1 MAVLIVFAAVAGLGL
16 LGWFFGSDSRDGR
29 DWQPYELA
37 RGSHPGTAA
46 TPVRSEGMVEGT

>member
-1 MAVLIVFAAVAGLGL
+1 MAVLIVFAVLVGLGL
-16 LGWFFGSDSRDGR
+16 LGLYFGSDSRDGR

-46 TPVRSEGMVEGT
+46 TPVCSGGTAEGT